1 MPKSRRGSWSLR
13 LAWARSSTWI
23 LFSRSSIGN
32 MPVQHRHVI
41 WAPRARHDLADIW
54 RYYSRVATV
63 EVADRLL
70 HEIDVAGRHLSEN
83 ALRWRARDELAPG
96 LRSVLVHPYVIFYRI
111 KNGI

>member
-1 MPKSRRGSWSLR
+1 
-13 LAWARSSTWI
+13 
-23 LFSRSSIGN
+23 

-41 WAPRARHDLADIW
+41 WAPRARRDLADIW

-111 KNGI
+111 KNGMVEIVRVLHGRRNFGVTFSDKEL